1 MSPDA
6 LWIREEEVCALLT
19 LREAIDAL
27 EAGLRLEASGG
38 ARNMGKT
45 LATFGDGGTLHAIGA
60 VFEGRGL
67 VGTKTWA
74 HTPGGAT
81 PLLVLWDAETGALR
95 AVVEAFALGQLRTAS
110 VSGVATRW
118 MAREDAAVMAV
129 VGTGKQALPQVA
141 AVHAVRPLRELRVA
155 GRDRE
160 RRARFVERLR
170 AQGFPFAVRVTD
182 DVAEGTRDAD
192 VVTAVTRAER
202 PFLHAAMLRP
212 GTHVNAVGA
221 IALAREEFA
230 QDLFPRCALLA
241 ADHPETVRALS
252 REFRTWAET
261 GGDWAALRPLSE
273 RVAAGRGRDPA
284 ADLTLFKAMGMGIS
298 DLAVGSE
305 ILHRAAT
312 RGLGRPLPQPI
323 RAAPTLL

>member
-1 MSPDA
+1 MSDDA
-6 LWIREEEVCALLT
+6 LWITEAEVCALLP

-27 EAGLRLEASGG
+27 EAGLRLEANGG
-38 ARNMGKT
+38 ARNMAKT
-45 LATFGDGGTLHAIGA
+45 LATFSGGGTLHAIGA

-81 PLLVLWDAETGALR
+81 PLLMLWDAESGALR

-110 VSGVATRW
+110 ISGVATRW
-118 MAREDAAVMAV
+118 MARDEAEVMAV

-155 GRDRE
+155 GRDPE
-160 RRARFVERLR
+160 RRARFVDRLR
-170 AQGFPFAVRVTD
+170 DEGFPFPVVDA
-182 DVAEGTRDAD
+182 AD
-192 VVTAVTRAER
+192 VDAATRGADIVTAVTRAET

-221 IALAREEFA
+221 IALGREEFA
-230 QDLFPRCALLA
+230 QDLFPRCAELA

-252 REFRTWAET
+252 REFRVWAEA
-261 GGDWAALRPLSE
+261 GGDWERLRPLSE
-273 RVAAGRGRDPA
+273 RVAASRGRDPA
-284 ADLTLFKAMGMGIS
+284 ADLTLFKAMGMGVS

-305 ILHRAAT
+305 ILERARAQ
-312 RGLGRPLPQPI
+312 GLGRAVLQPI